1 MTTKPVALEIKSL
14 TMQFGG
20 LKAVDDV
27 SVVIREGEI
36 ASLIGPNGAGK
47 TTIFNCLMG
56 FYRPSSGS
64 VTLAGDHRLE
74 GLPPHQIAKLGVVR
88 TFQNIRLFP
97 AMTALENV
105 MVGRHCL
112 TRTGVFG
119 AVFRTPAVAREE
131 RAIRDRARELLAFVG
146 LSRHEETLAKNLP
159 YGEQRRLEIAR
170 ALAAQPRILCLDEPA
185 AGMNPQET
193 AALMELIGEIRHRS
207 VTVFLIEHHMKLVM
221 AISDRVHVLDHGI
234 KIAEGLPD
242 EVRRNTAVISAYLGE
257 EAT

>member
-1 MTTKPVALEIKSL
+1 MTKPVALEIKSL

-47 TTIFNCLMG
+47 TTIFNCVMG
-56 FYRPSSGS
+56 FYRPTGGTVSLPG
-64 VTLAGDHRLE
+64 GKRLD
-74 GLPPHQIAKLGVVR
+74 GLSPHQIAGLGVVR

-105 MVGRHCL
+105 MVGRHGL
-112 TRTGVFG
+112 TRSGVLG
-119 AVFRTPAVAREE
+119 AVLRGRSVVREE
-131 RAIRDRARELLAFVG
+131 RAIRDRARELLSSVG
-146 LSRHEETLAKNLP
+146 LSKYEESLAKNLP

-170 ALAAQPRILCLDEPA
+170 ALAVDPKILCLDEPA

-193 AALMELIGEIRHRS
+193 QALVELIARIREGG

-221 AISDRVHVLDHGI
+221 AISDRIHVLDHGV
-234 KIAEGLPD
+234 KIAEGLP
-242 EVRRNTAVISAYLGE
+242 EEIRRNPAVISAYLGE
-257 EAT
+257 ET